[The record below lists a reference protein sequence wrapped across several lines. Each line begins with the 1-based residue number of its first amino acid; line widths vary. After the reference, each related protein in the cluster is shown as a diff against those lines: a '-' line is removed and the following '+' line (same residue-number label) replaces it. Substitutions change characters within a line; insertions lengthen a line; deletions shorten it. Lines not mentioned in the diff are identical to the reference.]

1 MFLCATWEEIERK
14 QEAEYPRLDWTARL
28 HGICKRVFA
37 YLRIPDEFLN
47 TVDQTVSPPG
57 PFGSQPECGMM
68 TMLIRT
74 MSASSTMC
82 RFRS

>member
-1 MFLCATWEEIERK
+1 MLVLLCRNSE
-14 QEAEYPRLDWTARL
+14 
-28 HGICKRVFA
+28 HGRHAWLVELAAGPISVLA

>member
-1 MFLCATWEEIERK
+1 M
-14 QEAEYPRLDWTARL
+14 
-28 HGICKRVFA
+28 A

>member
-1 MFLCATWEEIERK
+1 MK
-14 QEAEYPRLDWTARL
+14 QNTRDIYDGNWTARL
-28 HGICKRVFA
+28 LYERFVFA